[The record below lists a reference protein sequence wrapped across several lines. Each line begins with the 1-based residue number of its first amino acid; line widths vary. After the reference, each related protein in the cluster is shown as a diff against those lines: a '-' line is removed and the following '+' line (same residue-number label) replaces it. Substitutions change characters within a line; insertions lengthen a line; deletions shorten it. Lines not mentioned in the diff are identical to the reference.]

1 MISRPLGSGPVPEGY
16 LTQIRNV
23 ALLPGEWVNH
33 VFCPD
38 RGLVPEPPGSGQALV
53 ATNRRILAFNLGE
66 QKSDTFIAPLDDLRG
81 VSLNPGSRNP
91 GSVLQ
96 GTLLILGAMF
106 IYLVLAYWLTGTFE
120 GPNVPFIN
128 MDLGALVVLAAAV
141 FGAVFIGRQ
150 YFTRQWGA
158 VTFHGANWS
167 FTFPFLGGDPGRE
180 IYQVINSVFLNRQAG
195 LSQPAHRDV

>member
-1 MISRPLGSGPVPEGY
+1 MISRPFDPGPVPKGY

-23 ALLPGEWVNH
+23 GLLPGEWVNH

-38 RGLVPEPPGSGQALV
+38 RGLVPEPPGAGQALV

-81 VSLNPGSRNP
+81 VSLNPGMRNP

-128 MDLGALVVLAAAV
+128 IDLGALGGFGGGGVRRGVHRPTILHPAMGDGHVSRGQLVLHVSV
-141 FGAVFIGRQ
+141 FGR
-150 YFTRQWGA
+150 R
-158 VTFHGANWS
+158 S
-167 FTFPFLGGDPGRE
+167 KP
-180 IYQVINSVFLNRQAG
+180 
-195 LSQPAHRDV
+195 

>member
-1 MISRPLGSGPVPEGY
+1 MISRPHGSGSVAEGY

-23 ALLPGEWVNH
+23 ALLPGEWVNY

-38 RGLVPEPPGSGQALV
+38 RGLVPEPPGAGQALV
-53 ATNRRILAFNLGE
+53 ATNRRVLAFSLGE
-66 QKSDTFIAPLDDLRG
+66 QKSGTFIAHLDDLRG
-81 VSLNPGSRNP
+81 VSLNPGIRNP

-128 MDLGALVVLAAAV
+128 MDLGALVVLAAALL
-141 FGAVFIGRQ
+141 GAVFIGRQ

-158 VTFHGANWS
+158 VTFYGANWS
-167 FTFPFLGGDPGRE
+167 FTFPFLGGDPGSE
-180 IYQVINSVFLNRQAG
+180 IYHVIDSVFLNRQAS
-195 LSQPAHRDV
+195 LSQSEHRDV

>member
-1 MISRPLGSGPVPEGY
+1 MISRPLGSGLVPEGY

-23 ALLPGEWVNH
+23 ALLPEEWVNH
-33 VFCPD
+33 VFSPD
-38 RGLVPEPPGSGQALV
+38 RGLVPEPPGAGQALV

-81 VSLNPGSRNP
+81 VSLNPGIRNP

-128 MDLGALVVLAAAV
+128 MDLGVLVVLAAAV